1 MPKTSSLAIASR
13 DPGPSC
19 AAVPLEVV
27 ERSIYVFRGKRVI
40 LDTDAA
46 KIFEVPV
53 HRLHDA
59 VKRNPSR
66 FPADFM
72 FQLSAAETAALLVDS
87 ALPQV
92 GRGGRYLLPL
102 AFTELGVAMLTSV
115 LRSDR
120 AAKVSIAVIREAAGR
135 TPAAI
140 LGFPCSTPS
149 KSRLRRPSTCIF
161 RSATASISRL

>member
-1 MPKTSSLAIASR
+1 MSKASSLAAASR
-13 DPGPSC
+13 DLGPSR

-40 LDTDAA
+40 LDIDAA
-46 KIFEVPV
+46 RIFEVPV

-59 VKRNPSR
+59 VKRNQGR

-87 ALPQV
+87 ALPHV

-115 LRSDR
+115 LRTDR
-120 AAKVSIAVIREAAGR
+120 AVEVSIAVIREVAGR
-135 TPAAI
+135 TPAVWRQNLI
-140 LGFPCSTPS
+140 GLGCGG
-149 KSRLRRPSTCIF
+149 K
-161 RSATASISRL
+161 